1 MTLETMQWHESVTL
15 RHSRDDFRRQ
25 SLAQLA
31 RRHVVGARV
40 LDMRCLTGELAVELA
55 ANGHQV
61 TGLDGYAEA
70 VQMTNALAKARGIA
84 QPLAQLWDLTG
95 LVKRVGIGQF
105 DTIVCL
111 DVLNHVPDDA
121 AIVPEIAQALAPSG
135 RLILA
140 VPAFP
145 SMLGARDKSLGHLR
159 RYTKR
164 GIRELLER
172 NGLKVHSIRYWN
184 FLAMPTYILM
194 EKVLRRTL
202 SDKMRYGRG
211 GVLGAWPNRALG
223 WWYRTIENRLLF
235 PCGLSFFIIAQK
247 TPE

>member
-31 RRHVVGARV
+31 RRHVVGTRV

-55 ANGHQV
+55 EGGCQV
-61 TGLDGYAEA
+61 IGLDGYAEA

-95 LVKRVGIGQF
+95 LVKRVGTGRF
-105 DTIVCL
+105 DTILCL
-111 DVLNHVPDDA
+111 DVLNHVPDDTT
-121 AIVPEIAQALAPSG
+121 IVPEIAQALVNGG

-145 SMLGARDKSLGHLR
+145 SMLGQRDKSLGHLR
-159 RYTKR
+159 RYSKQ

-172 NGLKVHSIRYWN
+172 NGLKIQSIRYWN
-184 FLAMPTYILM
+184 FAAMPTYILM
-194 EKVLRRTL
+194 EKVLRRRL
-202 SDKMRYGRG
+202 SDKLRYGRE
-211 GVLGAWPNRALG
+211 GVLGDWPNRALG
-223 WWYRTIENRLLF
+223 WWYRTVENRLLF

-247 TPE
+247 TTE

>member
-31 RRHVVGARV
+31 HRYVAGARV

-55 ANGHQV
+55 ANGCQV

-95 LVKRVGIGQF
+95 LITRVGAGRF
-105 DTIVCL
+105 DTVVCL

-121 AIVPEIAQALAPSG
+121 ALVPEIAQALAPGG

-159 RYTKR
+159 RYSKR
-164 GIRELLER
+164 GIRALLER
-172 NGLKVHSIRYWN
+172 NGLTIRSIRYWN
-184 FLAMPTYILM
+184 FLAMPTYLVM
-194 EKVLRRTL
+194 EKVLRRQL
-202 SDKMRYGRG
+202 SDTMRYGRG
-211 GVLGAWPNRALG
+211 GVLGAWPNRVLG

-247 TPE
+247 TAE